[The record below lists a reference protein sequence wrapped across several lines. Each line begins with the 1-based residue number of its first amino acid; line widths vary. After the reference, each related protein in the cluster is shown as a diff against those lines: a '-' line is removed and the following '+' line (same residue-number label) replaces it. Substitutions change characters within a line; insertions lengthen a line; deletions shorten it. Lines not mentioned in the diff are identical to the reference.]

1 MMTVKNDESFKKE
14 YRKTLDT
21 FSSVILKAYL
31 DSIIFL
37 SIVPLANDKHKTS
50 NFLFD
55 YSFYTIRERT
65 IISAKS
71 LMEKKGS
78 NKISL
83 EKVIKDLQQ
92 NEKFKSVA
100 DDLHSKYIELF
111 SSEEAKRV
119 KEFRDSLCHN
129 IENCDGIKI
138 YCDDLMTI
146 IDGAMKIV
154 NEIYKLVYNSSNE
167 DFYKISFISKTLADD
182 YWGAICHQAD
192 RMPKRYE
199 ELAELQRMIN
209 C

>member
-78 NKISL
+78 NKY
-83 EKVIKDLQQ
+83 
-92 NEKFKSVA
+92 
-100 DDLHSKYIELF
+100 H
-111 SSEEAKRV
+111 
-119 KEFRDSLCHN
+119 
-129 IENCDGIKI
+129 
-138 YCDDLMTI
+138 
-146 IDGAMKIV
+146 
-154 NEIYKLVYNSSNE
+154 
-167 DFYKISFISKTLADD
+167 
-182 YWGAICHQAD
+182 
-192 RMPKRYE
+192 
-199 ELAELQRMIN
+199 
-209 C
+209 